1 MKSAFSVRPA
11 WAEINLDH
19 IAHNVREIKKLIGP
33 ITKIMAVVKA
43 DGYGHGAP
51 AVAETA
57 LRAGASSLAVAFIE
71 EAVELRRAGVE
82 APVLVFGY
90 TDPAQFS
97 TLVENKLT
105 PTVFDFST
113 AFEFSRQAAERN
125 IIMPLHLKVDTGMGR
140 IGMLPDEV
148 VEIISRIMRLPGLK
162 IEGIYTHFAAADEE
176 DQSYTKE
183 QLLLFNRVI
192 DRCLEKEIYIPLV
205 HAANSAAAIAHPH
218 SRYNLIRLGLSLYG
232 CYPFNDLRNYSF
244 NLLPA
249 LTLKSRIVMVK
260 ALPPGSAISYGCT
273 YITERETLIATI
285 PIGYADG
292 YSRLL
297 SNQGQVLIRG
307 QRVPIVGRI
316 CMDHLMVNV
325 SSIPGA
331 RRGDEV
337 VLYGRQGEEQ
347 VTVEE
352 AAGMIGTINYEI
364 LCAINKRVPRFY
376 FRDGKLASIQDFAK
390 NIVIKDWDQPGSG

>member
-1 MKSAFSVRPA
+1 MKSVFSVRPA

-19 IAHNVREIKKLIGP
+19 ISHNVREIKKKIGP
-33 ITKIMAVVKA
+33 ATKIMAVVKA
-43 DGYGHGAP
+43 DGYGHGAV

-57 LRAGASSLAVAFIE
+57 LKSGASSLAVAFVE

-82 APVLVFGY
+82 APILLFGY
-90 TDPAQFS
+90 TDPAHFS
-97 TLVENKLT
+97 VLVKYKLT

-113 AFEFSRQAAERN
+113 ALEYSRLAVEHN
-125 IIMPLHLKVDTGMGR
+125 VVLPLHLKVDTGMGR
-140 IGMLPDEV
+140 IGLLPDEV
-148 VEIISRIMRLPGLK
+148 VDVVSRIVRLPGLR

-205 HAANSAAAIAHPH
+205 HAANSAAAIAHPNSH
-218 SRYNLIRLGLSLYG
+218 YNLIRLGLSLYG
-232 CYPFNDLRNYSF
+232 HYPFDDFRSYSI

-249 LTLKSRIVMVK
+249 LTFKSRIIMVK

-273 YITERETLIATI
+273 YITDRETLIATI
-285 PIGYADG
+285 PVGYADG

-307 QRVPIVGRI
+307 QRVPVVGRI

-347 VTVEE
+347 ITVEE
-352 AAGMIGTINYEI
+352 VAGRIGTINYEI
-364 LCAINKRVPRFY
+364 LCSVNKRVPRLY
-376 FRDGKLASIQDFAK
+376 FRDDKLVSLQDFAK
-390 NIVIKDWDQPGSG
+390 NIVI